1 MLIIL
6 IESLQVYISEVWL
19 YFIYMDS
26 QGEGTTWF
34 GNICQNLQALSS
46 VVDDIPFEESFKY
59 VEEQLLAAGENVKQ
73 FCSDVINDI
82 RASDMM
88 SSMDKEEAHDSVSEQ
103 NKDTDLTS
111 HKGSNSDVSI
121 DHEKGILCD
130 INASP
135 HSSLV
140 EPVEENHIDS
150 SSKHIADIGV
160 DEESN
165 VSVKSDISTAKLS
178 ASVNLPE
185 SSEIKDPNKAG
196 TSGNA
201 LSAVA
206 SRISK
211 KTSAQNAIFEPKS
224 KEKAVFEHSL
234 KLYLIALKED
244 HRQEYSKMAEL
255 QEKKRRDELASCSE
269 DVDPESG
276 RQNSKLSFPSL
287 DDDWEIV

>member
-1 MLIIL
+1 
-6 IESLQVYISEVWL
+6 
-19 YFIYMDS
+19 
-26 QGEGTTWF
+26 
-34 GNICQNLQALSS
+34 
-46 VVDDIPFEESFKY
+46 
-59 VEEQLLAAGENVKQ
+59 
-73 FCSDVINDI
+73 
-82 RASDMM
+82 M

-130 INASP
+130 INASS

-178 ASVNLPE
+178 ASVNLPQ

-206 SRISK
+206 SI
-211 KTSAQNAIFEPKS
+211 P
-224 KEKAVFEHSL
+224 L
-234 KLYLIALKED
+234 L
-244 HRQEYSKMAEL
+244 
-255 QEKKRRDELASCSE
+255 C
-269 DVDPESG
+269 
-276 RQNSKLSFPSL
+276 
-287 DDDWEIV
+287 